1 MPLEM
6 LLDKNQQDMLI
17 AALHGMLVADG
28 VVNPSMSVALPMLIH
43 IANEYIASKKPCKS
57 VDNFM
62 SDENNLKCDCSTCA
76 LEDPAERELMRR
88 ALKEPDNEF
97 VKRVRK
103 DVLNLTQI
111 EAVDLLSGGGHNAV
125 SRYEKGTTPVPKPLM
140 QLMRLLSVKPELI
153 DIIKEQ
159 Q

>member
-1 MPLEM
+1 M

-17 AALHGMLVADG
+17 EALHGMLVADG

-62 SDENNLKCDCSTCA
+62 SDENNLKCDCSICG
-76 LEDPAERELMRR
+76 LEETAELELIRR
-88 ALKEPDNEF
+88 SLELPDHIF
-97 VKRVRK
+97 MKKVRR
-103 DVLNLTQI
+103 DVLKMSEDDLQALLIGNGSNALGRI
-111 EAVDLLSGGGHNAV
+111 ETGLVP
-125 SRYEKGTTPVPKPLM
+125 TPKPLM